1 MKSHKTTI
9 TALAALAAL
18 SGVASA
24 NAESRVTPILR
35 AEITYSN
42 TGYKQQQNLYGVG
55 TPKGYEAGPGLT
67 AGVLIDKKHE
77 VSISTGITKFQ
88 GDTRVLAGIAS
99 TAIEAEQIPVLLSYR
114 YHVSLDKAE
123 RFSVFAGPTVG
134 FIREKFTETN
144 VDLGALAASAV
155 GSFSDSAWK
164 PAFGGTV
171 GFKAELGKGWELT
184 ATAQALRVTGNTYS
198 VGSGSTYEFD
208 SAIRPSFALSVG
220 YSW

>member
-9 TALAALAAL
+9 TALAAIAAL

-35 AEITYSN
+35 AEISYSN
-42 TGYKQQQNLYGVG
+42 TGYKQNFAGVG
-55 TPKGYEAGPGLT
+55 SAPKGYEAGPGLT
-67 AGVLIDKKHE
+67 AGVLINKKHE
-77 VSISTGITKFQ
+77 VSLSTGITKFE
-88 GDTRVLAGIAS
+88 GSLSVDPGFSSTVLA
-99 TAIEAEQIPVLLSYR
+99 AEQIPMLLNYR
-114 YHVSLDKAE
+114 YHFALDKAE
-123 RFSVFAGPTVG
+123 RFTVFAGPTVG
-134 FIREKFTETN
+134 FIHEKFTETN
-144 VDLGALAASAV
+144 TDLGGLAASAV

-164 PAFGGTV
+164 LAYGGTV
-171 GFKAELGKGWELT
+171 GVKAELGKGWELT